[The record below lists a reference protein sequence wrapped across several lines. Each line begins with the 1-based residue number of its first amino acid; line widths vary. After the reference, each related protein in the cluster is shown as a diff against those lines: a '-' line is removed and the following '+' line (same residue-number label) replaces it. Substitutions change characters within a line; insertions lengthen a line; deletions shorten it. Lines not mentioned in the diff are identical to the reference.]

1 MDVRFSMKS
10 LSLNMR
16 KPFLSVIIILSS
28 LFSKSTVQ
36 AQNPQ
41 WNAAEIKLNL
51 EKLNVL
57 GSVLYFAAHPDD
69 ENTRLIAWLAQE
81 KKYKTGY
88 LSLTRGDGGQ
98 NLIGT
103 EQGIGLGLIRTQEL
117 LAARRIDKGEQFFSS
132 AYDFGFSK
140 TPEETFAFWDKQR
153 VLREAVWLIRK
164 FRPDVIITRFPP
176 DARGGHG
183 HHQAS
188 AILAHEAFKAAADP
202 QQFPEQLEHVQPWQA
217 KRLLWNT
224 FNFGGQDNTAE
235 DQLKVDIGAYNALL
249 GASYGEIAAHS
260 RSSHKSQGFGSAA
273 QRGSST
279 EYFEYVDGVP
289 ASTSLLEGVDT
300 SWKRVKNS
308 AKVQSRILKIIQN
321 YQVDRPEASVSDLIQ
336 LHQELDQIDD
346 VYWRGEKKKE
356 VEKLILACSG
366 IWFESIARN
375 TDYAVG
381 DRIHIDN
388 AIITRATGVDVELLK
403 LNGKAINKKL
413 AGNLLFKDSI
423 FVNADNLTQPY
434 WLIEAHAKGKFNVS
448 DFSLTGYPDNPNKPK
463 VHFELAVN
471 GMPIAFDQD
480 IEYKYTDPVRGELY
494 HPIAIMPQIT
504 AKSESPL
511 ALIRNGEAINIRV
524 SFQKHGQIPNQA
536 AKLRVLAPKGWEIV
550 PTELD
555 LQFDAH
561 TTVLSKEIH
570 IRPLDADISSI
581 DTLRFQQEQK
591 EPLREVKAIDYS
603 HIPEIVYFPETAI
616 KISNIQLLNEV
627 KHVAYVHG
635 AGDLIP
641 ESLNAIGIHVDVL
654 SSEQLLK
661 TDLAAYDAVILG
673 VRSFNVNKNIA
684 QVQTKLLDY
693 VQGGGT
699 VLTQYNVSNG
709 LVSKNF
715 GPYAFSLGRNRV
727 TDELAPVHYDE
738 KDPVFNYPNKI
749 TAADFENWVQER
761 GLYFAENIDKRYRT
775 PIAMHDPGEGLHK
788 GSLLV
793 TSYGKGKFVYTSLS
807 FFRQLP
813 AGVPGAYR
821 LFVNLLSKSK

>member
-1 MDVRFSMKS
+1 
-10 LSLNMR
+10 MR

-103 EQGIGLGLIRTQEL
+103 EQGIELGLIRTQEL

-375 TDYAVG
+375 ADHAVG

-403 LNGKAINKKL
+403 LNGKAINKQL